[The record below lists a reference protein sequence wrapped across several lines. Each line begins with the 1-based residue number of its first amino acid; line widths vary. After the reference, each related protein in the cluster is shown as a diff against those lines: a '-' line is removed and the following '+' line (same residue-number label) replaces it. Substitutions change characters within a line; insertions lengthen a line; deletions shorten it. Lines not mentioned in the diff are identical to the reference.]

1 MTTGH
6 YLLTEEQQDL
16 MELVRNFARREIAPY
31 AAEWDRAGEYP
42 AETIRKAMDM
52 DLHLLALP
60 EEYGGMGL
68 DIRTISLIKEELGWA
83 DAGFAISI
91 SANMLG
97 FMPLMV
103 AGTEAQKKRF
113 ADIVVPGS
121 LSAFCLTEAQGG
133 SDAANALTTARK
145 VGGEYVINGTKS
157 FITNGGVAGVY
168 LVFAMTDKSK
178 GARGGMTAFL
188 VERDREG
195 ISIGKEEDKM
205 GIRSSNTTEVV
216 FTDVRVPAENVVG
229 REGRGFQVAMETL
242 NRTRAGSAA
251 TAVGI
256 CQRAIDE
263 CTAYAGERVVFGRP
277 IGKFQGVAFMLADM
291 EIRTQAARQMMWS
304 IAGYMDHGIY
314 DANLASCVKTFA
326 GDTAMQVTTDAV
338 QIFSGYGYSREYPIE
353 KLMRDAKIFQIFEGT
368 NQIQRVVISGK
379 MLK

>member
-16 MELVRNFARREIAPY
+16 VELVRNFARKEIAPH
-31 AAEWDRAGEYP
+31 AAEWDRAGAYP
-42 AETIRKAMDM
+42 AEAIRKAMDM

-133 SDAANALTTARK
+133 SDAANALTTARR
-145 VGGEYVINGTKS
+145 VGGEYVLNGTKS

-178 GARGGMTAFL
+178 GAKGSMTAFL

-263 CTAYAGERVVFGRP
+263 CTAYAKERVVFGRP
-277 IGKFQGVAFMLADM
+277 IGKFQGVSFMLADM

-304 IAGYMDHGIY
+304 IAGYMDAGIY

>member
-1 MTTGH
+1 MTNKH
-6 YLLTEEQQDL
+6 YLLSDEQQDL
-16 MELVRNFARREIAPY
+16 IEMVRYFAKKEIVPY
-31 AAEWDRAGEYP
+31 AAEWDRLGKYP
-42 AETIRKAMDM
+42 HETIRKAMDM
-52 DLHLLALP
+52 DLHLMALP

-68 DIRTISLIKEELGWA
+68 SSRTITLLKEELGWA

-97 FMPLMV
+97 FTPLLV
-103 AGTEAQKKRF
+103 AGSEAQKKKF
-113 ADIVVPGS
+113 ADIIVPGN

-133 SDAANALTTARK
+133 SDAGNALTTARK
-145 VGGEYVINGTKS
+145 VGGEYILNGTKA

-168 LVFAMTDKSK
+168 TVFAMTDKSK
-178 GARGGMTAFL
+178 GTRGGMTAFL
-188 VERDREG
+188 VERSREG

-216 FTDVRVPAENVVG
+216 FTDVKVPAENVIG
-229 REGRGFQVAMETL
+229 REGDGFKVAMETL

-263 CTAYAGERVVFGRP
+263 CTAYAKERVVFGKP
-277 IGKFQGVAFMLADM
+277 IGKFQGVSFMLADM
-291 EIRTQAARQMMWS
+291 EIRTQAVRQMMWS
-304 IAGYMDHGIY
+304 IADYMDHGIY
-314 DANLASCVKTFA
+314 DLNLASCVKAFA
-326 GDTAMQVTTDAV
+326 GDTAMRVTTDAV
-338 QIFSGYGYSREYPIE
+338 QVFSGYGYSREYPIE